1 MPKWTDGHHLVRSMS
16 KIAQASK
23 VAWHVVDAK
32 GQVLGRLASQ
42 LAPILRGKHKPTYA
56 PNVDCGDYV
65 VVLNAKDIVLTGNK
79 WNNKLYRW
87 HTGYPGGLKQ
97 RTAKEL
103 FARKPEAVLRKAV
116 FGMLPRNRMRAL
128 QDKKL
133 KIFLGEAH
141 DFVDEVGENPV
152 IL

>member
-1 MPKWTDGHHLVRSMS
+1 MS

-65 VVLNAKDIVLTGNK
+65 VVINAKDIVLTGNK

-87 HTGYPGGLKQ
+87 HTGHPGGLKQ

-103 FARKPEAVLRKAV
+103 FERKPRRYCARPC
-116 FGMLPRNRMRAL
+116 M
-128 QDKKL
+128 DKKL
-133 KIFLGEAH
+133 KIFMGEEH
-141 DFVDEVGENPV
+141 DFVKEVGENPV
-152 IL
+152 IY

>member
-1 MPKWTDGHHLVRSMS
+1 MSTS

-65 VVLNAKDIVLTGNK
+65 VVINAKDIVLTGDK
-79 WNNKLYRW
+79 WDQKLYRW
-87 HTGYPGGLKQ
+87 HTGHPGGLKQ
-97 RTAKEL
+97 RTAREM
-103 FARKPEAVLRKAV
+103 FERKPEEVLRRAV
-116 FGMLPRNRMRAL
+116 FGMLPKNKMRKL
-128 QDKKL
+128 QDAKL
-133 KIFLGEAH
+133 KICLDENH
-141 DFVDEVGENPV
+141 EFVEQVGENPV

>member
-1 MPKWTDGHHLVRSMS
+1 MS
-16 KIAQASK
+16 KVAQASK
-23 VAWHVVDAK
+23 VVWHVVDAK

-65 VVLNAKDIVLTGNK
+65 VVINAKHIDLTGNK

-103 FARKPEAVLRKAV
+103 FERKPEDVLRKAV

-133 KIFLGEAH
+133 KIFLDETH
-141 DFVDEVGENPV
+141 DYGKEVGENPV

>member
-1 MPKWTDGHHLVRSMS
+1 MS

-23 VAWHVVDAK
+23 VMWHVVDAK
-32 GQVLGRLASQ
+32 GHVLGRLASQ

-56 PNVDCGDYV
+56 PNVDCGDFV
-65 VVLNAKDIVLTGNK
+65 VVINAKDIVLTGNK

-87 HTGYPGGLKQ
+87 HTGHPGGLKQ

-103 FARKPEAVLRKAV
+103 FERKPEEVLRKAV

-133 KIFLGEAH
+133 KIFMNETH
-141 DFVDEVGENPV
+141 DFVEKVGKNPV

>member
-1 MPKWTDGHHLVRSMS
+1 MS

-23 VAWHVVDAK
+23 VMWHVVDAK

-65 VVLNAKDIVLTGNK
+65 VVINAKDIVLTGNK
-79 WNNKLYRW
+79 WNKKLYRW
-87 HTGYPGGLKQ
+87 HTGHPGGLKQ
-97 RTAKEL
+97 RTAKEQ
-103 FARKPEAVLRKAV
+103 FERKPEEVLRKAV

-133 KIFLGEAH
+133 KIFMGETH
-141 DFVDEVGENPV
+141 EFVGQVGENPV

>member
-1 MPKWTDGHHLVRSMS
+1 MS

-23 VAWHVVDAK
+23 VMWHVVDAK

-56 PNVDCGDYV
+56 PNADCGDYV
-65 VVLNAKDIVLTGNK
+65 VVINAKDIVLTGNK

-87 HTGYPGGLKQ
+87 HTGHPGGLKQ

-103 FARKPEAVLRKAV
+103 LERKPEQVLRKAV
-116 FGMLPRNRMRAL
+116 YGMLPRNRMRAL

-133 KIFLGEAH
+133 KIFMGETH
-141 DFVDEVGENPV
+141 DFVKEVGENPV
-152 IL
+152 IY